1 MPGQFVIVVVFVVV
15 GFFIYLCFFVV
26 LIDKAWFRTELS
38 VFREKGSCKVRFRVK
53 DAAAVVPQTKQKRD
67 SFYCEVGLFWYVTP
81 REDWE
86 IPSRVQGFCGS

>member
-1 MPGQFVIVVVFVVV
+1 MGARAVCCRRRCCCGWFLI
-15 GFFIYLCFFVV
+15 CFFVV
-26 LIDKAWFRTELS
+26 LIDKAWFRTELI